1 MKDFSLHILD
11 IAENSIRA
19 EARRIEISIEIDT
32 EKDVIVLEIADDG
45 KGMDEQ
51 TVKMVLDPF
60 FTTKQTRRFGLGLPL
75 LAQAAKMANG
85 EFRIDSKP
93 EKGTRVRATFQASHV
108 DTKPLGDIPQTL
120 ATLVMGYPDVR
131 FRYVHSLDGD
141 EYCLDTE
148 EIREQLEGIPLNSP
162 AVVEMIKKDVK
173 QGLDNLRRK
182 R

>member
-32 EKDVIVLEIADDG
+32 EKDVLVLEIADDG

-60 FTTKQTRRFGLGLPL
+60 FTTKETRRFGLGLPL

-85 EFRIDSKP
+85 EFRIDSRP
-93 EKGTRVRATFQASHV
+93 GKGTRVRATFQASHV

-120 ATLVMGYPDVR
+120 ATLVMGYPDVG
-131 FRYVHSLDGD
+131 FRYVHRLDGD

-162 AVVEMIKKDVK
+162 AVVEMIRKDVK

-182 R
+182 G